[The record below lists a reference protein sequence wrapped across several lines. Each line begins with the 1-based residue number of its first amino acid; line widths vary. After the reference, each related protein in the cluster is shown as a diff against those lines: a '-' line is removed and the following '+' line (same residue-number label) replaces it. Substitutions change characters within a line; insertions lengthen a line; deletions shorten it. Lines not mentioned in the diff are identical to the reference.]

1 MNKIYYRTRQA
12 LLSAVLKV
20 APSKEP
26 KLITGAGSM
35 MKLPKLVKDNGI
47 GTVEIITTAGF
58 MRRGTLKPL
67 FEMLKSENISY
78 VIYSEVEPDPTI
90 ECIEKAVS
98 LYKKEGCEGIIAIG
112 GGSVM
117 DCAKVVGAR
126 IACPNKTVSDMTGLM
141 KIMKKIPLLFAVPTT
156 AGTGSEVTAGAVI
169 TDGTTH
175 YKHTI
180 MDLNIVPAYAIL
192 DPELTITL
200 PKDITA
206 VTGMDAL
213 THAVEAYI
221 NRFAPK
227 KGSENALEAVK
238 LIHENL
244 IQAYEN
250 GQDIKAREN
259 LLIGSYYAG
268 VSITNA
274 YVGYVH
280 AIAHGIGG
288 LYGVPHG
295 KANAV
300 ILPRVLEG
308 YGEAAYEKLAHLA
321 DIIGLKGKTKEE
333 KAKAFIKEIEEMNRK
348 MGLPERLQVVKEK
361 DIPELT
367 KRAVYEANP
376 LYPVPAIWGKE
387 EFYKVIMKI

>member
-1 MNKIYYRTRQA
+1 MKKIYYRARQV

-35 MKLPKLVKDNGI
+35 MKVPKLVKDNGI
-47 GTVEIITTAGF
+47 RRVEIITTAGF

-67 FEMLKSENISY
+67 FELLKSENIAYS
-78 VIYSEVEPDPTI
+78 IYSEVKPDPTI
-90 ECIEKAVS
+90 ECIEEAVA
-98 LYKKEGCEGIIAIG
+98 LYEKENCEGIIAIG

-169 TDGTTH
+169 TDGRTH

-180 MDLNIVPAYAIL
+180 MDLSIVPAYAIL
-192 DPELTITL
+192 DPELTCSL

-213 THAVEAYI
+213 THAVEAYV

-227 KGSENALEAVK
+227 KASENALEAVK

-244 IQAYEN
+244 IVAYED
-250 GQDIKAREN
+250 GQNIKAREK

-268 VSITNA
+268 VAITNA

-308 YGEAAYEKLAHLA
+308 YGEAAYDKLADLA
-321 DIIGLKGKTKEE
+321 DIIGVKGNTKEE
-333 KAKAFIKEIEEMNRK
+333 KAKAFIKEIENMNRQ
-348 MGLPERLQVVKEK
+348 MDLPEKLQVVKQK
-361 DIPELT
+361 DISELT
-367 KRAVYEANP
+367 KRALHEANP
-376 LYPVPAIWGKE
+376 LYPVPEIWGEE
-387 EFYKVIMKI
+387 EFYKVMMKI

>member
-26 KLITGAGSM
+26 KLITGAGTM
-35 MKLPKLVKDNGI
+35 MKLPKLVKENGI
-47 GTVEIITTAGF
+47 KRVEIITTAGF
-58 MRRGTLKPL
+58 MKRGTLKPL
-67 FEMLKSENISY
+67 FELLKSENISY
-78 VIYSEVEPDPTI
+78 AIYSEVKPDPTI
-90 ECIEKAVS
+90 ECIEEAVS

-141 KIMKKIPLLFAVPTT
+141 RIMKKLPVLFAVPTT

-169 TDGTTH
+169 TDGKTH

-180 MDLNIVPAYAIL
+180 MDLSIVPAYAIL
-192 DPELTITL
+192 DPELTCTL

-227 KGSENALEAVK
+227 NASENALKAVK

-244 IQAYEN
+244 IPAYED
-250 GQDIKAREN
+250 GQNIKAREN

-268 VSITNA
+268 IAITNA

-308 YGEAAYEKLAHLA
+308 YGEAAYEKLADLA
-321 DIIGLKGKTKEE
+321 DIIGLKGNTKEE
-333 KAKAFIKEIEEMNRK
+333 KAKAFIKEIEEMNSK
-348 MGLPERLQVVKEK
+348 MGLPEKLEVVKEK
-361 DIPELT
+361 DIPELI
-367 KRAVYEANP
+367 KRAIYEANP
-376 LYPVPAIWGKE
+376 LYPVPTIWGEE
-387 EFYKVIMKI
+387 EFYKVIREI